1 MLTEKTW
8 KAEAVLRLVLGVVIC
23 ICAGS
28 LVLSALH
35 VLQVKG
41 WVFSWFFPVALAGLA
56 CLAIAL
62 ARLWNPW
69 RPDKMFSPLLIFLMW
84 LYAGLTL
91 TFLAE
96 KLAGP
101 VGAQPGKVLVSM
113 LSFQGAALF
122 LIRHFLRE
130 HQVDWAEAFGFKN
143 RVVFAVLLGIIIG
156 CVFLPVGQG
165 LQWLS
170 IFIMEHLPHP
180 VKPQE
185 QEAIQAMRSAV
196 FMLDRG
202 ALGATAIIVAPLAE
216 EMLFRGILYPAIK
229 NRGYPGA
236 AMWISAFLFA
246 VMHANLMIFLPLLAL
261 AVVLTL
267 LYEKTNNLLAPIAAH
282 SLFNA
287 LNFIRLCLDERAGGI
302 N

>member
-1 MLTEKTW
+1 MLTQKTW
-8 KAEAVLRLVLGVVIC
+8 KAETVLRLALGVVIC

-28 LVLSALH
+28 LVLSGLH
-35 VLQVKG
+35 YFQARG
-41 WVFSWFFPVALAGLA
+41 FAFSWFLLVAVAGLA
-56 CLAIAL
+56 CLGVTL

-69 RPDKMFSPLLIFLMW
+69 RSDKLFSPLLIFLMW

-96 KLAGP
+96 KMAGP
-101 VGAQPGKVLVSM
+101 IDAQPGKVLVSM

-130 HQVDWAEAFGFKN
+130 HQIDWAEAFGFKN
-143 RVVFAVLLGIIIG
+143 RMLFAVLIGIIVG

-170 IFIMEHLPHP
+170 IFVMEHLPHP

-196 FMLDRG
+196 FWLDRG
-202 ALGATAIIVAPLAE
+202 ALGATAIVVAPLAE

-229 NRGYPGA
+229 NRGYPGV
-236 AMWISAFLFA
+236 AMWVSAFLFA
-246 VMHANLMIFLPLLAL
+246 LMHANLMIFLPLLAL
-261 AVVLTL
+261 AVILTL
-267 LYEKTNNLLAPIAAH
+267 LYERTNNLMAPIAAH

>member
-1 MLTEKTW
+1 
-8 KAEAVLRLVLGVVIC
+8 
-23 ICAGS
+23 
-28 LVLSALH
+28 
-35 VLQVKG
+35 
-41 WVFSWFFPVALAGLA
+41 
-56 CLAIAL
+56 
-62 ARLWNPW
+62 
-69 RPDKMFSPLLIFLMW
+69 
-84 LYAGLTL
+84 
-91 TFLAE
+91 
-96 KLAGP
+96 
-101 VGAQPGKVLVSM
+101 LVSM
-113 LSFQGAALF
+113 LSFQGAAVF

-130 HQVDWAEAFGFKN
+130 HQVDWSEAFGLKN
-143 RVVFAVLLGIIIG
+143 RIVFAVLIGIITG

-170 IFIMEHLPHP
+170 IFVMEHLPHP

-196 FMLDRG
+196 FWLDRG
-202 ALGATAIIVAPLAE
+202 ALAATAIVVAPLAE

-246 VMHANLMIFLPLLAL
+246 LMHANVMIFLPLLAL
-261 AVVLTL
+261 AILLTL
-267 LYEKTNNLLAPIAAH
+267 LYEKTNNLMAPIAAH